1 MRIKC
6 PCGARP
12 DTSQADPKDP
22 SIRTCLVC
30 RKQYE
35 LVNPPKPSS
44 SSGKKAHPR
53 KRKR

>member
-12 DTSQADPKDP
+12 ETSQASPKNP

-35 LVNPPKPSS
+35 LVNPSS
-44 SSGKKAHPR
+44 SSSSAKTAG